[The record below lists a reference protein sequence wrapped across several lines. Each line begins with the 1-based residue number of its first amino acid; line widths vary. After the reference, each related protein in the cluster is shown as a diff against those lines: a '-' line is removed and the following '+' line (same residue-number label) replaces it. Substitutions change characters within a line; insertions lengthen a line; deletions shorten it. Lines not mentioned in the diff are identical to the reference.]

1 MFQNEY
7 RQAFEKSNL
16 LSDFSF
22 LLGNTGTKGHF
33 FYNQVGDLNNK
44 SNYELNVQTV
54 KGDNYLKTY
63 KLVDT
68 SNLIKNDSLLL
79 SNFDVDWKLEESSL
93 QTSFKIYEDL
103 SEVIMIDINIFFQ
116 ILIW

>member
-1 MFQNEY
+1 MPYFKVIDIDKDLTFSPEFTLIKILFQNEY

-44 SNYELNVQTV
+44 SNYELNVQTA

-68 SNLIKNDSLLL
+68 SNLIKND
-79 SNFDVDWKLEESSL
+79 
-93 QTSFKIYEDL
+93 
-103 SEVIMIDINIFFQ
+103 IFYFQ
-116 ILIW
+116 ILMWIGN